1 MCNLHRPCFRG
12 WVTQVLGFNQILHR
26 CCPHLV
32 LCHNALH
39 HSHCPPHP
47 TLLHRSIGD
56 DMASSIGCT
65 AEPEVIFLRL
75 QPLVDASLIMA
86 TDGIWDV
93 LSNDE
98 V

>member
-1 MCNLHRPCFRG
+1 
-12 WVTQVLGFNQILHR
+12 
-26 CCPHLV
+26 
-32 LCHNALH
+32 
-39 HSHCPPHP
+39 
-47 TLLHRSIGD
+47 
-56 DMASSIGCT
+56 MASSIGCT